1 MSDSEQD
8 SGDGLLLQVED
19 GVALITINRPDTLN
33 AFTREM
39 IDRLRAIAHAAE
51 RDPSVFGVVIT
62 GSGRAFCSGLD
73 VSLLSKAAESG
84 GAEARMPEGETPG
97 LFVHLLKLSKPVIA
111 AVNGAAAVGGF
122 VLAMMCDLRFASES
136 ASFTMAMSNRGL
148 IAEHGTSWLL
158 PRQIGV
164 SRALDLMWTSRRVS
178 AAEAQEM
185 GLVDRLIPAGNEIQ
199 AAMDYIRDLRAR
211 VSPRAVA
218 EMKAQV
224 YGHLETSFSEAVK
237 DSMRRMQA
245 ALKHPDIREGARA
258 FIERRPPRFEPWT
271 GA

>member
-1 MSDSEQD
+1 MSDPQA
-8 SGDGLLLQVED
+8 VEEDLRFEVRD
-19 GVALITINRPDTLN
+19 GVAVVTINRPATLN
-33 AFTREM
+33 AFTRPM
-39 IDRLRAIAHAAE
+39 IDRLRNLTDQAQS
-51 RDPSVFGVVIT
+51 DPAVFGVVIT
-62 GSGRAFCSGLD
+62 GTGKAFCSGLD

-84 GAEARMPEGETPG
+84 GAEARVPTGELPG
-97 LFVHLLKLSKPVIA
+97 LFVHLLKVSKPVIA
-111 AVNGAAAVGGF
+111 AVNGVAAVGGF

-164 SRALDLMWTSRRVS
+164 SRALDLMWTSRRVG
-178 AAEAQEM
+178 AAEALSI
-185 GLVDRLIPAGNEIQ
+185 GLIDRVVSAGNEVD
-199 AAMDYIRDLRAR
+199 AASEYLRDLRAR

-224 YGHLETSFSEAVK
+224 YGHLEVDFATAVQ
-237 DSMRRMQA
+237 DSMRRMME
-245 ALKHPDIREGARA
+245 ALKHPDVREGARA
-258 FIERRPPRFEPWT
+258 FVERRSPRFAPWT